1 MKRTVIKLPVTCA
14 LGIWLGGAAALAAAA
29 DPAPTAMAAPSAE
42 QASVAGVTPAEL
54 AARVERQD
62 KDLVVL
68 DVRSAEEFAAGHVPG
83 ARNVAHDQLHTRL
96 QELAADKDKDV
107 VLYCRSGRR
116 ALHAAQILRDA
127 GFTRLLHLEGD
138 YPAWEASLEGE
149 PAPATTT
156 KD

>member
-1 MKRTVIKLPVTCA
+1 MKRTVIELPVTCA
-14 LGIWLGGAAALAAAA
+14 LGIWLSGASALALAA
-29 DPAPTAMAAPSAE
+29 DPAPAAVAAPSAE

-62 KDLVVL
+62 QDLVVL

-83 ARNVAHDQLHTRL
+83 ARNMAHDQLHTRL

-116 ALHAAQILRDA
+116 ALHAARILRDA

-138 YPAWEASLEGE
+138 YPAWEASLKSE
-149 PAPATTT
+149 PAPAATTE
-156 KD
+156 D